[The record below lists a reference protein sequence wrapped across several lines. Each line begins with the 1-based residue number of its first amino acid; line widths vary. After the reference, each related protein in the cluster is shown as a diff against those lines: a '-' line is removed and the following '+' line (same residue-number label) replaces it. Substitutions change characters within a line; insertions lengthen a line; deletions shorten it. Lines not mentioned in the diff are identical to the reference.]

1 VATVELEDVAKSYGG
16 RPAVAALSLS
26 VASGESVALLGPS
39 GCGKTTT
46 LNMIAGFIDPDRG
59 VLRIGGRPMTGV
71 PPYRRSIGVVFQSYA
86 LFPHLDVFDNLAF
99 GLRMHGETKA
109 AIAAGVRQGLDL
121 VQLAGLERRYPRELS
136 GGQQQRV
143 ALARALVW
151 RPSVLLLDE
160 PLSNLDA
167 KLRHEMR
174 VEIVELQKRL
184 GITMIFVTHDQE
196 EALTV
201 AARIA
206 VMNAGEIEQ
215 VDAPTAIYARPRT
228 EFVARFIGEGNFLAG
243 RVRGAAQGLTAVE
256 GDDGLRFFTAD
267 GGGRSDGARVLLMVR
282 PEKVRLR
289 AQPSG
294 DAENSLPVTVEGV
307 SFLGPVTRYRLSAGT
322 ARLTASI
329 HDGDLAGPAGSGRA
343 LFAEWRAADCLLLDE
358 AGGDSLSDPARG
370 DFGGHRA

>member
-16 RPAVAALSLS
+16 RPAVVGLSLS
-26 VASGESVALLGPS
+26 VASGERVALLGPS

-59 VLRIGGRPMTGV
+59 ALRIGGRSMTGV

-109 AIAAGVRQGLDL
+109 AVAAGVRQGLDL

-167 KLRHEMR
+167 KLRQEMR

-215 VDAPTAIYARPRT
+215 VDTPTSIYARPRT

-243 RVRGAAQGLTAVE
+243 RVRGTARGLTEVE
-256 GDDGLRFFTAD
+256 GDDRLRFFTAD
-267 GGGRSDGARVLLMVR
+267 RGARADGARVLLMVR

-294 DAENSLPVTVEGV
+294 DAENSLPVTVDGV
-307 SFLGPVTRYRLSAGT
+307 SYLGPVTRYRLSAGP

-329 HDGDLAGPAGSGRA
+329 HDGDLGPAEIGRA

-358 AGGDSLSDPARG
+358 TPRDTRGEPARG
-370 DFGGHRA
+370 DLGGRRV

>member
-1 VATVELEDVAKSYGG
+1 MCARASTSCSS
-16 RPAVAALSLS
+16 PASSA
-26 VASGESVALLGPS
+26 E
-39 GCGKTTT
+39 
-46 LNMIAGFIDPDRG
+46 
-59 VLRIGGRPMTGV
+59 
-71 PPYRRSIGVVFQSYA
+71 
-86 LFPHLDVFDNLAF
+86 
-99 GLRMHGETKA
+99 
-109 AIAAGVRQGLDL
+109 
-121 VQLAGLERRYPRELS
+121 YPRELS

-167 KLRHEMR
+167 KLRQEMR

-206 VMNAGEIEQ
+206 VMNAGRSSRS
-215 VDAPTAIYARPRT
+215 TRPRRST
-228 EFVARFIGEGNFLAG
+228 RGRGPSSWRASSAREFSRGSSAG
-243 RVRGAAQGLTAVE
+243 DGGGLTEVE
-256 GDDGLRFFTAD
+256 GDDHVRFFTAD
-267 GGGRSDGARVLLMVR
+267 RGGRTDGARVLLMVR

-329 HDGDLAGPAGSGRA
+329 HDGDLAGPAEIGGA
-343 LFAEWRAADCLLLDE
+343 LFAAWRPAACLLLDE
-358 AGGDSLSDPARG
+358 TRGDALGEPARG
-370 DFGGHRA
+370 DLGGRRA

>member
-1 VATVELEDVAKSYGG
+1 MATVELEDVAKSYGG
-16 RPAVAALSLS
+16 RPAVVALSLS

-59 VLRIGGRPMTGV
+59 VLRIGGRSMTGV

-167 KLRHEMR
+167 KLRQEMR

-243 RVRGAAQGLTAVE
+243 RVQGTAGGLTEVE
-256 GDDGLRFFTAD
+256 GDDHLRFFTAD
-267 GGGRSDGARVLLMVR
+267 GGGRTAGARVLLMVR

-294 DAENSLPVTVEGV
+294 DAENSLPVIVEGV
-307 SFLGPVTRYRLSAGT
+307 SFLGAVTRYRLSAGA

-329 HDGDLAGPAGSGRA
+329 HDGDLGPAEIGRS

-358 AGGDSLSDPARG
+358 TPRNRRGDPACG
-370 DFGGHRA
+370 DLGGRRA